1 MNTASLNIYFAT
13 ETGNAET
20 LAHQTHERAVANGR
34 TDATVE
40 SIARLTPEALRDHT
54 LVVFVVST
62 WGDGEPPSDATDFY
76 YGLEKATGLDLS
88 GLTYAVFGLGDR
100 DYADFNAFAR
110 NLDEQLAARGARRL
124 VDRAEADLDFDD
136 TYAAWA
142 DRLFDALAASP
153 VTTS

>member
-1 MNTASLNIYFAT
+1 MPKVNLSIYFAT

-20 LAHQTHERAVANGR
+20 LANQTHERAVAGGWS
-34 TDATVE
+34 DATVE
-40 SIARLTPEALRDHT
+40 SIAKLTPEALAAHT

-76 YGLEKATGLDLS
+76 YGLEKQTGLDLS

-110 NLDEQLAARGARRL
+110 NLDEQLAARGARRVL
-124 VDRAEADLDFDD
+124 DRAEADLDFDD

-142 DRLFDALAASP
+142 DRLFDALAPA